1 MVKKRTSRVIN
12 MNDFD
17 YSLIRSDT
25 YVKEINRTRKTT
37 NGVWNIKELTSLDE
51 IYNVG
56 DKPEMIEFSKSF
68 KRTKKW
74 LQENYPELMI

>member
-1 MVKKRTSRVIN
+1 